1 MDSQEIITVVANTGF
16 PVAICIYLLVRM
28 EAKIQQLNDTLI
40 HLASTIEATTKNA
53 K

>member
-1 MDSQEIITVVANTGF
+1 MDTQEVVTMLANTGF

-40 HLASTIEATTKNA
+40 HLATTIETTCK
-53 K
+53 KD